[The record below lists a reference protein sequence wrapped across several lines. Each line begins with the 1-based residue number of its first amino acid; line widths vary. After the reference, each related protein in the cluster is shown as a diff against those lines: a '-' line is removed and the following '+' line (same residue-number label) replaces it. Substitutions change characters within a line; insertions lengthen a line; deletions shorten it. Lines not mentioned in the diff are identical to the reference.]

1 MRSFIAVS
9 FILPALL
16 AGQAA
21 LSKHGPE
28 SAIKAVYA
36 AEEPAIEHSGGGVM
50 ADPALRARFF
60 TRSLLRAIDFN
71 LRGDLRDSAPAI
83 VNEPFTDN
91 APHFVDLGIKP
102 VLESGGTAKVVAE
115 FARGD
120 GARERLTYALV
131 YERGDWRI
139 DDITYALLDGESHT
153 LRGDLEAN

>member
-9 FILPALL
+9 LILPALL

-28 SAIKAVYA
+28 SAVKAVYSA
-36 AEEPAIEHSGGGVM
+36 DEPAIEHNGGGVM

-60 TRSLLRAIDFN
+60 TRSLLRAFDFN
-71 LRGDLRDSAPAI
+71 LRGDSQSSTLAI
-83 VNEPFTDN
+83 VSEPFTDN

-102 VLESGGTAKVVAE
+102 VFESGNTAKVVAE

-120 GARERLTYALV
+120 GARERLTYALI
-131 YERGDWRI
+131 YEHGDWRI

-153 LRGDLEAN
+153 LRGDLQAN